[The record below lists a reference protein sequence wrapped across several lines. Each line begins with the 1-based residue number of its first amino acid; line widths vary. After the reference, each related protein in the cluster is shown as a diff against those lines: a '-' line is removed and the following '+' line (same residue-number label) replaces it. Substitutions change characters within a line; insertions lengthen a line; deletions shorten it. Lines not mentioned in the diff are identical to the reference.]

1 MHIHRCFPIVIA
13 AAFFATVGMA
23 ADVVT
28 VSQKGLVFT
37 PSELSLA
44 KGQAVEFVNDD
55 ATAHNILISGD
66 GVTFNGGL
74 QPAGGK
80 VKYVFTKSGT
90 YAVGCGIHPKM
101 KLSITVN

>member
-1 MHIHRCFPIVIA
+1 MHIHRSLIVIA

-28 VSQKGLVFT
+28 VTQKGLVFT
-37 PSELSLA
+37 PGELSIT
-44 KGQAVEFVNDD
+44 KGQTVEFVNDD

-80 VKYVFTKSGT
+80 VKYAFTKPGT
-90 YAVGCGIHPKM
+90 YTVGCGIHPKM
-101 KLSITVN
+101 KLAITVN